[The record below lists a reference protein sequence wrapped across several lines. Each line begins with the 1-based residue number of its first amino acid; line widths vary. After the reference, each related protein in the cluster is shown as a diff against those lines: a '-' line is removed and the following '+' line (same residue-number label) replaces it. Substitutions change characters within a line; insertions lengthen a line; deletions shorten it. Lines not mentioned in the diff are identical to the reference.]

1 MNGYRAILYDIDG
14 TLLNTRDMNLYP
26 LLRIIQEELGET
38 WTMEQVLK
46 YTAYAGR
53 QVMAELGIRDPETV
67 YARWVRYVNE
77 YPEPAALFPGLER
90 VLPALHQAGWIQAIA
105 SSKRKAQFDI
115 DMAGKGILPYFATV
129 VLEEDTAAHKPD
141 PAPLLLCLERLG
153 LKPEE
158 AIYIGDTA
166 SDCLAAKRARMA
178 FGYAQWGGIPGQI
191 IEKADYVFSRPE
203 EMLVLKM
210 A

>member
-90 VLPALHQAGWIQAIA
+90 VLPALHRAGWIQAIV

-115 DMAGKGILPYFATV
+115 DMAGKGILPYFATA

-178 FGYAQWGGIPGQI
+178 FGYAQWGGIPGQTV
-191 IEKADYVFSRPE
+191 EAADYVFSQPE
-203 EMLVLKM
+203 DLMQLL
-210 A
+210 